1 MMIASPVE
9 YLVSIRASQS
19 RVHLT
24 YGVIT
29 GSTAFVAL
37 GGYTYFAGMKNLRQ
51 QRKAIER
58 SKSRYKYGSRQLG
71 ILSLSATLVGLGL
84 YRTFN

>member
-1 MMIASPVE
+1 MMIAYHVE
-9 YLVSIRASQS
+9 FWVSSKFRNRRPDPNHWLVI
-19 RVHLT
+19 
-24 YGVIT
+24 
-29 GSTAFVAL
+29 GSTAFVTL
-37 GGYTYFAGMKNLRQ
+37 GGYTYFAGMKNLRER
-51 QRKAIER
+51 RKMIEL